1 MLKVLSQAEV
11 CTALGGIDPST
22 LWSWYTSGHFP
33 APIELGIPGGIRT
46 KIGWREDEVD
56 AWIESRPRCGEP
68 PVEMVPKD
76 IADANVQDVAEGGRY
91 ALYCVAY
98 GTEEQR
104 EDTLK
109 LFELGPYQ
117 KP

>member
-11 CTALGGIDPST
+11 CAALDIDPST
-22 LWSWYTSGHFP
+22 LWSFYKCGHFP

-68 PVEMVPKD
+68 PMEMVPKD
-76 IADANVQDVAEGGRY
+76 IAEIDQQDMADGF
-91 ALYCVAY
+91 LYSMYLLLY

-104 EDTLK
+104 EDIRREY
-109 LFELGPYQ
+109 FPHMIQ